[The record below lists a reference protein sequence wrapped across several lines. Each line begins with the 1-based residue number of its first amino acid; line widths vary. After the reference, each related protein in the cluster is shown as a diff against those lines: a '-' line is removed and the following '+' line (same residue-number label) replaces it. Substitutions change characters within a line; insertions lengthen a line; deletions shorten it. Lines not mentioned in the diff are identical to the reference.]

1 MSVHKTALLG
11 ATACAVLANASLQAA
26 EPPKALGP
34 GEEPPGHRRLARLHR
49 AR

>member
-11 ATACAVLANASLQAA
+11 AMTGAVLASASLQAA

-34 GEEPPGHRRLARLHR
+34 GEGRLDIVA
-49 AR
+49 